1 MKYLKIKKTLY
12 LNFIL
17 LFFKKKLY
25 FIIIFIF
32 SVYVLRHVRLYVSEA
47 LKSQKTETL
56 TMVVMTRRQ
65 QRKMAEAIAESPI
78 TILPD
83 EMMLEIFSRVEI
95 SDTMQLR
102 GVCKLWKSL
111 AVDPQFV
118 CNHFSRAYDEIVN
131 LDSKAKKHLSEE
143 EEVKE
148 DKEEVVA
155 ITGDEG
161 EVDEAKKCLMK
172 SLADLDIV
180 LEDIRI
186 LKERVEKINFDMQ
199 PLDDRLKSLKSL

>member
-1 MKYLKIKKTLY
+1 
-12 LNFIL
+12 
-17 LFFKKKLY
+17 
-25 FIIIFIF
+25 
-32 SVYVLRHVRLYVSEA
+32 
-47 LKSQKTETL
+47 
-56 TMVVMTRRQ
+56 MVVMTRSQ

-143 EEVKE
+143 EEEEVKE